1 MEKRLKNILKF
12 LKINESNISTLLGGL
27 IVIVIGV
34 LIYNYFTSI
43 NKNKEN
49 GQIGDVAL
57 VEVTPGQPN
66 IIEEDGKQVPA
77 GLPVTYKVEK
87 GDSLWV
93 IAEKF
98 YNSGYNWVDIASENK
113 INNPSQIEI
122 GQELSIPKME
132 VKQATVIAEKV
143 SEKDK
148 IEGKEYQ
155 TVKGDYLWSIAIR
168 AYGDGFA
175 WTKIYEAN
183 REIIGTNPS
192 LIEKDMKLV
201 IPRE

>member
-12 LKINESNISTLLGGL
+12 LKINESTISTILGGL

-43 NKNKEN
+43 NKSKDG
-49 GQIGDVAL
+49 GQVGDVAL

-87 GDSLWV
+87 GDSLWI
-93 IAEKF
+93 IAEKY
-98 YNSGYNWVDIASENK
+98 YNSGYNWVDIAAENK
-113 INNPSQIEI
+113 LDNPGQIEI
-122 GQELSIPKME
+122 GQELTIPKME
-132 VKQATVIAEKV
+132 VKQATIIT
-143 SEKDK
+143 STDSGQTK
-148 IEGKEYQ
+148 IEGSEYQ
-155 TVKGDYLWSIAIR
+155 TVKGDYLWSIAVR

-183 REIIGTNPS
+183 KEVIGDNPS
-192 LIEKDMKLV
+192 LIEKETKLIV
-201 IPRE
+201 PRE